1 MRLVLFDIDG
11 TLTRTNE
18 TDDRCF
24 VIALTEA
31 LGAARVD
38 PDWDRYPDVTD
49 SGIAW
54 TAFETHHRAPPSA
67 EELRSLRERF
77 VALLRQEF
85 ARDPDLCRAVPG
97 AAAAVDGLAERRGY
111 AVGLATG
118 GWRESAELKLR
129 RAGLWRP
136 DLPFASAS
144 DARAREEIMLLAA
157 RRAAASGGVPCFESI
172 VYVGDGAWDLR
183 AARRLGWGFLGIGAG
198 DAGERLK
205 RAGAQRVI
213 ADFSD
218 VGVFL
223 DAVAAAQSPAA
234 TSPT

>member
-24 VIALTEA
+24 LIALSEA
-31 LGAARVD
+31 LGAARID

-54 TAFETHHRAPPSA
+54 TAFETHRRTLPSA
-67 EELRSLRERF
+67 EDLRFLRARF

-85 ARDPDLCRAVPG
+85 ARDPDLCIAVPG

-129 RAGLWRP
+129 HAGLWRAG
-136 DLPFASAS
+136 LPFASAS
-144 DARAREEIMLLAA
+144 DARVRDEIMLLAA
-157 RRAAASGGVPCFESI
+157 QRAGASGGVPGFESV
-172 VYVGDGAWDLR
+172 VYVGDGAWDVR
-183 AARRLGWGFLGIGAG
+183 AARRLGWGFIGIGAG
-198 DAGERLK
+198 AAGDRLR

-213 ADFSD
+213 ADFND
-218 VGVFL
+218 AGVFL
-223 DAVAAAQSPAA
+223 DAVAAAQPPAA